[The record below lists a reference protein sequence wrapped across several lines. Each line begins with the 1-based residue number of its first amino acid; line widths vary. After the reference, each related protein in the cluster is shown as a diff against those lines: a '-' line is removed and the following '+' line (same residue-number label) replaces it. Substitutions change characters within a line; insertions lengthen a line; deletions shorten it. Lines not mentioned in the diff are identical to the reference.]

1 VTNVFARGFQSFNA
15 FIGIHVITFDIDPH
29 FGGFSIVCDV
39 NRCHAHE
46 SNARVGEFAFDQR
59 FDFFAQGL
67 PNPSAMMLQPA
78 LLHDS
83 TSGKTIENIRKLDAG
98 VGARRATGT
107 LFSPAFAGIG

>member
-1 VTNVFARGFQSFNA
+1 
-15 FIGIHVITFDIDPH
+15 
-29 FGGFSIVCDV
+29 V

-59 FDFFAQGL
+59 FDFFAEGL

-83 TSGKTIENIRKLDAG
+83 TSGKTVENIRKLDAG
-98 VGARRATGT
+98 VEASRQTSA
-107 LFSPAFAGIG
+107 LFSSAFAGLL